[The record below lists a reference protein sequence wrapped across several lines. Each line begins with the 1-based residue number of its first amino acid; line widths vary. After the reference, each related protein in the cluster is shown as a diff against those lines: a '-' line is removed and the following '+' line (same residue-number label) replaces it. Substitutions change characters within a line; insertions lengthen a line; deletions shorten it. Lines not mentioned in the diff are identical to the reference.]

1 MLSIRE
7 YNIGHSIYACADDA
21 QPLLDILGQGDG
33 IKVCAQWYARA
44 IRRNPDAERVLEACA
59 IGAHLTTLARKQHPT
74 VTEDQHADLIAFIFE
89 RGVNMARAA

>member
-21 QPLLDILGQGDG
+21 QPLLDLLGQGNG

-44 IRRNPDAERVLEACA
+44 SRRNPDAERV
-59 IGAHLTTLARKQHPT
+59 
-74 VTEDQHADLIAFIFE
+74 
-89 RGVNMARAA
+89 

>member
-21 QPLLDILGQGDG
+21 QPLLDLLGQGNG

-44 IRRNPDAERVLEACA
+44 SRRNPDAERVLEACA
-59 IGAHLTTLARKQHPT
+59 IAAHLTTLARKQHPT
-74 VTEDQHADLIAFIFE
+74 TTEDQYADLIAFIFE

>member
-1 MLSIRE
+1 MLSSRE

-21 QPLLDILGQGDG
+21 QPLLDLLGQGDG

-44 IRRNPDAERVLEACA
+44 IRRNPDAERVLEASA

-74 VTEDQHADLIAFIFE
+74 MTEDQHADLIAFIFE